1 MASNYASVKLSGDF
15 VDQAR
20 REAEVVHRSVGAQ
33 VEYWARLGRAV
44 ENTPGFG
51 IDKVR
56 QALDRQLKLEAGTAA
71 ERDQAFAA
79 LSAEFDAPSAAT
91 RAHYAAL
98 GAREGDVGRDGKGR
112 LVRRIASGCMKQV
125 G

>member
-56 QALDRQLKLEAGTAA
+56 QALDGQLKLEQLSLA
-71 ERDQAFAA
+71 EQDVVMDAFG
-79 LSAEFDAPSAAT
+79 AEFDNPSAELK
-91 RAHYAAL
+91 AHYAAL
-98 GAREGDVGRDGKGR
+98 GAHEDAVGRDGKGR
-112 LVRRIASGCMKQV
+112 LVRRIASGRLKQI

>member
-20 REAEVVHRSVGAQ
+20 KEAEVVHRSLGAQ

-51 IDKVR
+51 IDRVH
-56 QALDRQLKLEAGTAA
+56 QALEGRRKLEDLSEA
-71 ERDQAFAA
+71 EQDAVMEAFG
-79 LSAEFDAPSAAT
+79 AEFDAPSADLKAY
-91 RAHYAAL
+91 YAAL
-98 GAREGDVGRDGKGR
+98 GAQEGAVGNDHKGR
-112 LVRRIASGCMKQV
+112 LVRRQASGRLKQI

>member
-56 QALDRQLKLEAGTAA
+56 QALDGQLKLEDLSVA
-71 ERDQAFAA
+71 EQDAVMDAFGAQFDNPG
-79 LSAEFDAPSAAT
+79 AELK
-91 RAHYAAL
+91 AHYAAL
-98 GAREGDVGRDGKGR
+98 GARPGAVGSDSKGR
-112 LVRRIASGCMKQV
+112 LVRRQASGRLKQI

>member
-51 IDKVR
+51 IHKVR
-56 QALDRQLKLEAGTAA
+56 QALDGRLTLDGLSRSEQDQALDALAA
-71 ERDQAFAA
+71 EFETP
-79 LSAEFDAPSAAT
+79 SAET
-91 RAHYAAL
+91 RAYYADL
-98 GAREGDVGRDGKGR
+98 GAREGAVGDDGKGR
-112 LVRRIASGCMKQV
+112 LVRRLASGRLQRIT
-125 G
+125 

>member
-56 QALDRQLKLEAGTAA
+56 QALDGQLRLKAGTAA
-71 ERDQAFAA
+71 ERDPFEA
-79 LSAEFDAPSAAT
+79 LSAEFDAPSAET
-91 RAHYAAL
+91 RAYYAQL
-98 GAREGDVGRDGKGR
+98 GQRPGAVGLDEKGR
-112 LVRRIASGCMKQV
+112 LVRRESSGRLKQIR
-125 G
+125 

>member
-1 MASNYASVKLSGDF
+1 MASNFASVKLSGDL

-20 REAEVVHRSVGAQ
+20 KEAEVVHRSVGAQ

-56 QALDRQLKLEAGTAA
+56 QALEGNLKLEDLSEAQQ
-71 ERDQAFAA
+71 DVVMDAFG
-79 LSAEFDAPSAAT
+79 AEFDNPSAELKAY
-91 RAHYAAL
+91 YAAL
-98 GAREGDVGRDGKGR
+98 GAHEGAVGRDAKGR
-112 LVRRIASGCMKQV
+112 LVRRMPSGRLKQI

>member
-51 IDKVR
+51 IEKVR
-56 QALDRQLKLEAGTAA
+56 QALDGQLKLEAGTAA
-71 ERDQAFAA
+71 EQDQAFEAM
-79 LSAEFDAPSAAT
+79 SAEFDAPSAAT
-91 RAHYAAL
+91 RAYYAEL
-98 GAREGDVGRDGKGR
+98 GRRPGAVGLDERGR
-112 LVRRIASGCMKQV
+112 LVRRETSGRLRQIR
-125 G
+125 

>member
-1 MASNYASVKLSGDF
+1 MASNFASVKLSGDL

-20 REAEVVHRSVGAQ
+20 KEAQVVHRSVGAQ

-56 QALDRQLKLEAGTAA
+56 QALEGNLKLEDLSEA
-71 ERDQAFAA
+71 EQDAVMDAFG
-79 LSAEFDAPSAAT
+79 AEFDNPSTELKAY
-91 RAHYAAL
+91 YAAL
-98 GAREGDVGRDGKGR
+98 GAQDGAVEPDAKGR
-112 LVRRIASGCMKQV
+112 LVRRMPSGRLKQI

>member
-51 IDKVR
+51 IEKVR
-56 QALDRQLKLEAGTAA
+56 QALDGQLKLEDLSLA
-71 ERDQAFAA
+71 EQDVVMDAFA
-79 LSAEFDAPSAAT
+79 AEFDAPGKELKAY
-91 RAHYAAL
+91 YAKL
-98 GAREGDVGRDGKGR
+98 GAQEGAVGSDAKGR
-112 LVRRIASGCMKQV
+112 LVRRMASGRLKQI

>member
-1 MASNYASVKLSGDF
+1 MASNFASVKLSGDF

-56 QALDRQLKLEAGTAA
+56 QALDGQRILKPATLA
-71 ERDQAFAA
+71 EQDQAFAA
-79 LSAEFDAPSAAT
+79 LSAEFDAPSAEA
-91 RAHYAAL
+91 RAHYAKL
-98 GAREGDVGRDGKGR
+98 GQSPGAVGLDARGR
-112 LVRRIASGCMKQV
+112 LVRRETSGRLKQIR
-125 G
+125 